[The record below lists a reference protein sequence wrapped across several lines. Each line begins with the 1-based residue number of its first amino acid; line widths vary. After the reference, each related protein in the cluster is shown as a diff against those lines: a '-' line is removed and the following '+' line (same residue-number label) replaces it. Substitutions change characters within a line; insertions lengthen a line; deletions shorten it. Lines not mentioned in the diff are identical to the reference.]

1 MKFSDVKG
9 QEELK
14 SGLRQFYN
22 QNRLS
27 HALMLCEKAG
37 YGALPLVLAFI
48 QYMCCKNRTEE
59 DSCGVCPS
67 CGKISKMIH
76 ADLHFAV
83 PVNSTKK
90 IPSDKKPVTD
100 HFIDKWRES
109 VIKNPYLSEE
119 EWYSEIEIEEKS
131 GNISVSEA
139 AAITKK
145 LSLRSYEGGDKF
157 MVIWL
162 PENMNREAS
171 NKLLK
176 LLEEPPAG
184 TYFFLISQSPES
196 IISTITS
203 RCQMIFMKPESTEV
217 LSSILKQEFS
227 LNHDDSLTWCRI
239 SGGSY
244 GQAVRLIKGSQADT
258 AFFEY
263 TDKLLEYSFNKNLTE
278 LIKHWE
284 EIASIGRERQKQLC
298 VYALEMLR
306 KIYVTKLGKT
316 EISNATSTEKE
327 RINYWAGRLPEEFYE
342 KAYLNLNKCIS
353 DLERNVNSKLVF
365 SDLSNRFFISLQN
378 YGSTK

>member
-1 MKFSDVKG
+1 
-9 QEELK
+9 
-14 SGLRQFYN
+14 
-22 QNRLS
+22 
-27 HALMLCEKAG
+27 
-37 YGALPLVLAFI
+37 
-48 QYMCCKNRTEE
+48 
-59 DSCGVCPS
+59 
-67 CGKISKMIH
+67 
-76 ADLHFAV
+76 
-83 PVNSTKK
+83 
-90 IPSDKKPVTD
+90 
-100 HFIDKWRES
+100 
-109 VIKNPYLSEE
+109 
-119 EWYSEIEIEEKS
+119 
-131 GNISVSEA
+131 
-139 AAITKK
+139 
-145 LSLRSYEGGDKF
+145 
-157 MVIWL
+157 
-162 PENMNREAS
+162 
-171 NKLLK
+171 
-176 LLEEPPAG
+176 
-184 TYFFLISQSPES
+184 
-196 IISTITS
+196 
-203 RCQMIFMKPESTEV
+203 MKPESSEV

-306 KIYVTKLGKT
+306 KIYVTKLGRT

-327 RINYWAGRLPEEFYE
+327 RINYWAVRLPEEFYE